1 MKNDPKNDPGREPER
16 DPETEKQQRVL
27 NAAKAVFLRYG
38 FRRVTMQDIADEVG
52 ISRPALY
59 LVFPNKE
66 EVFKAAVLQM
76 ANESLA
82 LIRAGLPRLTS
93 VRSKLAHA
101 FELWT
106 VYPFEIML
114 KSPDARDL
122 VECGQGFAHETLA
135 QTAAQFEAILV
146 EILAP
151 LKAPA
156 KSIGLSTPQIAHL
169 LATSVHGFKEPA
181 ASVEELRALIDGL
194 LKLTLSALSGSPGPA
209 RK

>member
-1 MKNDPKNDPGREPER
+1 MKRDRKNDPAREPEK
-16 DPETEKQQRVL
+16 EKQQRVL
-27 NAAKAVFLRYG
+27 TAAKAVFLRYG

-82 LIRAGLPRLTS
+82 LICAGLPRLTS
-93 VRSKLAHA
+93 VRSRLAHA

-122 VECGQGFAHETLA
+122 VECGQGFAHETIV
-135 QTAAQFEAILV
+135 QTSAQFEAILV

-181 ASVEELRALIDGL
+181 GSVEELRALIDGL
-194 LKLTLSALSGSPGPA
+194 LKLTLSALNGSPSPA

>member
-1 MKNDPKNDPGREPER
+1 MKSEVKHDPGRELER

-27 NAAKAVFLRYG
+27 TAAKAVFLRYG

-66 EVFKAAVLQM
+66 EVFKAAVLQL

-93 VRSKLAHA
+93 VRSRLAHA

-122 VECGQGFAHETLA
+122 VECGQGFAHDVIAKTS
-135 QTAAQFEAILV
+135 AQFEAILV

-151 LKAPA
+151 LKASA

-194 LKLTLSALSGSPGPA
+194 LKLTLSALSGSPVPA